1 MAARLN
7 HRPASTPII
16 LAIDTSSRVTG
27 LCVLQNGK
35 VLISLNEA
43 FDEKRSENLWL
54 AIDGLLSDGGLTV
67 RDVDLFAVCVGPG
80 GFTGLRVGVAAAK
93 GLAVA
98 RGKPMVGITSL
109 EAAAASGMGALP
121 VVALV
126 NAYKREVYSQLFS
139 FDQERGLVA
148 ENEPLVSTFRVALD
162 RVKHVEKLTFVGNAA
177 IENDEEIRR
186 LARDIADSDK
196 SQYRAWSTRC
206 SDSSPAEAIGRLA
219 LWRYLRGGAR
229 APEHIAAC
237 YVRPAEAEIKLAQG
251 LLGSKIERSR
261 RRG

>member
-1 MAARLN
+1 M
-7 HRPASTPII
+7 
-16 LAIDTSSRVTG
+16 DTSSRMTG
-27 LCVLQNGK
+27 LCVLRNGEVVK
-35 VLISLNEA
+35 RLNEP
-43 FDEKRSENLWL
+43 FDEKRSEKLWI
-54 AIDGLLSDGGLTV
+54 AMEGLLCDVGLTL

-98 RGKPMVGITSL
+98 AGKPMVGVTSL
-109 EAAAASGMGALP
+109 EAAAASGAGDLP

-139 FDQERGLVA
+139 FDGEGALVA

-162 RVKHVEKLTFVGNAA
+162 RVKHVKKLMFVGDAA
-177 IENDEEIRR
+177 IENDKEIRR
-186 LARDIADSDK
+186 LAREIGDDGN
-196 SQYRAWSTRC
+196 SQFRAWATKG
-206 SDSSPAEAIGRLA
+206 SDSSSVEAIARLA
-219 LWRYLRGGAR
+219 LSRYLKGGAR
-229 APEHIAAC
+229 PPEHIAAC

-261 RRG
+261 RKS